1 MPIPDEE
8 DFKNA
13 CETALDRFWKLGP
26 RWGGLKFDKIKNF
39 VNEDITLA
47 QLSEH
52 DDKINIV
59 HIFTHYL
66 TWIRM
71 LVPNGY
77 EFWYIANFE
86 KGPRKSKWYRAVST
100 IKFEDCMLARLN
112 VIGLKN
118 SIISKL
124 HDDHY
129 PAKKSTK
136 KEWYDFANELIRGS
150 GHHLVDVEGL
160 QSCEKEVSSLKA
172 IGIHRTVSKV
182 EITSCLQ
189 MKYFMDGEWNVK
201 KCFYGKSAR
210 RVTKNQKSEDL
221 LQKHKAKMKKE
232 AEKAALEKCFR
243 ECLGF
248 TEFKDIVCDE
258 LNRPITV

>member
-1 MPIPDEE
+1 MKKIKELKNCIAFQKSTMPIPDEE

-160 QSCEKEVSSLKA
+160 QSCEK
-172 IGIHRTVSKV
+172 G
-182 EITSCLQ
+182 
-189 MKYFMDGEWNVK
+189 M
-201 KCFYGKSAR
+201 FYD
-210 RVTKNQKSEDL
+210 TN
-221 LQKHKAKMKKE
+221 H
-232 AEKAALEKCFR
+232 
-243 ECLGF
+243 
-248 TEFKDIVCDE
+248 
-258 LNRPITV
+258 